1 MGMTM
6 NYKKVATWE
15 EYEIAE
21 KNGISKGNVD
31 QRINLGWTIEKAI
44 TKPIRVTFRQKYAEF
59 IKLAESNGIAFLTF
73 RARVEK
79 HNWTPE
85 DAATKSIM
93 TVRDM
98 EKKSNDK
105 KRIIPKEIYAKAR
118 ENGINPSTLK
128 TRVFMLKWD
137 MDLAATLQANKGRK
151 TNKNKKQI
159 S

>member
-1 MGMTM
+1 M

-21 KNGISKGNVD
+21 KNGISKANVD
-31 QRINLGWTIEKAI
+31 QRMNLGWTIEEAI
-44 TKPIRVTFRQKYAEF
+44 TKPIRVPFHKKYAEF
-59 IKLAESNGIAFLTF
+59 IKLAESNGISFLTF

-85 DAATKSIM
+85 DAATNPIM

-98 EKKSNDK
+98 LKKSNDK
-105 KRIIPKEIYAKAR
+105 KRIIPKEIYAKAK

-151 TNKNKKQI
+151 TKTKKQI